1 MKFGRQLET
10 YKIPEWFEYYLDYNG
25 LKTVL
30 KFLDIRAR
38 KRKKLKILKMLKLKY
53 EKKKKIKSVG
63 EQTKRRISLSSE
75 SSSFILVNP
84 HKIKKYKS
92 KKKRILEA
100 EDLSILPDND
110 QKKSRFISIYKDKLK
125 VVDDFFNSKLK
136 EFELELNRIDN
147 KMNLLE
153 NSSSE
158 TSNIAGNKSENDE
171 FSYAVSWKRALS
183 TLYNQTS
190 WLHSYHSVN
199 SLAVLKIKKKAIKI
213 FNLNNIKID
222 EELDK
227 NTSEFQIFQDS
238 LDKLVDL
245 RKGIKKLYSLRF
257 TNGNEK
263 EANKELENRLHGQ
276 AKKKK
281 SQFLCLYLGLLMAF
295 IFCYVIFKVIDGK
308 NTNDSFKPF
317 FPFFNFSYIMILV
330 LFLLGINMTV
340 LQYYKINYVYLFDL
354 SPKNKICPYDVFESA
369 LGLSA
374 LWMFLFLMTKLALKF
389 NLFGGEYTLFPL
401 IMNTSLVIF
410 LFLPFKVLYL
420 QFRKGLIKVMIKNIF
435 PIGKNDVRFKDGIFG
450 DILISLSEPFKNLL
464 LGYCLMVCHECYV
477 NNRREPCNKETIPCW
492 LISAYP
498 QFVKFTQMAN
508 RLFYTKICWPYI
520 GNLFKYFIRFIN
532 TTLGFFYERDKGK
545 VRFWFRI
552 IVGAIS
558 STYNIFWDLYI
569 DWGLLRK
576 NNNNFL
582 LREKITFPRILYY
595 FTICY
600 EIIIRGAWTWY
611 FIPIRSSLSEWK
623 SLLKDTLEIIRR
635 GLWALIRIEN
645 ENLSNPEY
653 YRSFLIIPD
662 LPLEEI

>member
-477 NNRREPCNKETIPCW
+477 NNRREPCNKETLPCW

-498 QFVKFTQMAN
+498 QVVKFTQMAN

>member
-1 MKFGRQLET
+1 MKFGKQLET

-30 KFLDIRAR
+30 KFLDIRSR

-53 EKKKKIKSVG
+53 EKKNKIKSAG

-100 EDLSILPDND
+100 EDLSILPDNV
-110 QKKSRFISIYKDKLK
+110 QKKLRFISIYKDKLK

-158 TSNIAGNKSENDE
+158 TSNIVGNKSENDD

-183 TLYNQTS
+183 ALYNQTS

-281 SQFLCLYLGLLMAF
+281 SQFFCLYLGLLIAF

-308 NTNDSFKPF
+308 NKNDSFKPF

-508 RLFYTKICWPYI
+508 RLFYTKICWPYF
-520 GNLFKYFIRFIN
+520 GNLLKYFIRFIN

-558 STYNIFWDLYI
+558 SIYNIFWDLYI

>member
-1 MKFGRQLET
+1 MKFGKQLET

-30 KFLDIRAR
+30 KFLDIRSR

-53 EKKKKIKSVG
+53 EKKNKIKSAG

-158 TSNIAGNKSENDE
+158 TSNIVGNKSENDE

-183 TLYNQTS
+183 ALYNQTS

-281 SQFLCLYLGLLMAF
+281 SQFFCLYLGLLIAF

-308 NTNDSFKPF
+308 NKNDSFKPF

-508 RLFYTKICWPYI
+508 RLFYTKICWPYF
-520 GNLFKYFIRFIN
+520 GNLLKYFIRFIN

-558 STYNIFWDLYI
+558 SIYNIFWDLYI